1 MASSYSEERVEF
13 IFADLHYSRQQW
25 DPENRDPIHD
35 GTKRPT
41 AIQITAK
48 RTRGKHFGWH
58 NNVRKIKG

>member
-1 MASSYSEERVEF
+1 MAFSYSKERVEF
-13 IFADLHYSRQQW
+13 IFANQHYSRQQW

-41 AIQITAK
+41 ATNN
-48 RTRGKHFGWH
+48 GKTHTWQTLGWH